1 MDTIHIEKRTFP
13 VLDMSCA
20 ACAARVDKT
29 LNGQPGVRTA
39 SVNYAAATATVEYD
53 TAQCSP
59 EQLKAALQAAGYDL
73 LVGDDRKQLEDRAEQ
88 AHDEKYRRLRQRT
101 VWAIIL
107 ALPVAV
113 IGMFFMHMP
122 YADLISWALSTPIVL
137 WLGRDFHRNAWRQ
150 LRHGTANMDTLVS
163 NSTLIA
169 YVFSLFN
176 MLFPEF
182 WTARGVEPHVYFEA
196 ASVIIAFIL
205 LGRLLEERAKGST
218 STAIRKLMGL
228 QPRTVNIVDDRGET
242 HEISIDDLQR
252 GQTVSVRPGE
262 RIAVDGTI
270 VSGSSYIDE
279 SMLSGEPVPVAK
291 REGSHVFAG
300 TINQRGS
307 FRFCAEKVGA
317 DTVLAHII
325 RMVQD
330 AQGSKAPVQRLV
342 DRIAAIF
349 VPAIIGI
356 ALLSFAL
363 WWTLAPS
370 DGFTHGLLAL
380 VTVLIIAC
388 PCALGL
394 ATPTAIMVGIGKGAE
409 HGILIKDAESLEA
422 ARQIDSILLDKTG
435 TVTEGHPTV
444 TEMTW
449 AEDCPAGLPDIFF
462 SLEKQS
468 EHPLAEAVVGHIQG
482 LSLIH
487 I

>member
-53 TAQCSP
+53 TTQCSP

-113 IGMFFMHMP
+113 IGMFFMYMP
-122 YADLISWALSTPIVL
+122 YADLISWALSTPVVL

-218 STAIRKLMGL
+218 
-228 QPRTVNIVDDRGET
+228 
-242 HEISIDDLQR
+242 
-252 GQTVSVRPGE
+252 
-262 RIAVDGTI
+262 
-270 VSGSSYIDE
+270 
-279 SMLSGEPVPVAK
+279 
-291 REGSHVFAG
+291 
-300 TINQRGS
+300 
-307 FRFCAEKVGA
+307 
-317 DTVLAHII
+317 
-325 RMVQD
+325 
-330 AQGSKAPVQRLV
+330 
-342 DRIAAIF
+342 
-349 VPAIIGI
+349 
-356 ALLSFAL
+356 
-363 WWTLAPS
+363 
-370 DGFTHGLLAL
+370 
-380 VTVLIIAC
+380 
-388 PCALGL
+388 
-394 ATPTAIMVGIGKGAE
+394 
-409 HGILIKDAESLEA
+409 
-422 ARQIDSILLDKTG
+422 
-435 TVTEGHPTV
+435 
-444 TEMTW
+444 
-449 AEDCPAGLPDIFF
+449 
-462 SLEKQS
+462 
-468 EHPLAEAVVGHIQG
+468 
-482 LSLIH
+482 
-487 I
+487 

>member
-101 VWAIIL
+101 VWAIVL

-113 IGMFFMHMP
+113 IGMFFMHTP
-122 YADLISWALSTPIVL
+122 YADLISWALSTPVVL

-196 ASVIIAFIL
+196 ASVIIVFVLLVGTIVYKKIKFKDLLPMMIRSAVMSAAIL
-205 LGRLLEERAKGST
+205 MIASMAGVMGWVL
-218 STAIRKLMGL
+218 AIDQIPQKICNLM
-228 QPRTVNIVDDRGET
+228 
-242 HEISIDDLQR
+242 ISM
-252 GQTVSVRPGE
+252 TNS
-262 RIAVDGTI
+262 RIAVLFIIQIFLLFVGMFMDAAPAVLI
-270 VSGSSYIDE
+270 
-279 SMLSGEPVPVAK
+279 LVPVFMPIMK
-291 REGSHVFAG
+291 QYGIDPVHFGLLMCFNLTIGVLTPPVG
-300 TINQRGS
+300 TCLYTTAMATG
-307 FRFCAEKVGA
+307 V
-317 DTVLAHII
+317 
-325 RMVQD
+325 
-330 AQGSKAPVQRLV
+330 PV
-342 DRIAAIF
+342 DRMIKGIW
-349 VPAIIGI
+349 PWIGVLVVVLFI
-356 ALLSFAL
+356 CTYWEGLILFIPRLL
-363 WWTLAPS
+363 
-370 DGFTHGLLAL
+370 GYG
-380 VTVLIIAC
+380 V
-388 PCALGL
+388 
-394 ATPTAIMVGIGKGAE
+394 
-409 HGILIKDAESLEA
+409 
-422 ARQIDSILLDKTG
+422 
-435 TVTEGHPTV
+435 
-444 TEMTW
+444 
-449 AEDCPAGLPDIFF
+449 
-462 SLEKQS
+462 
-468 EHPLAEAVVGHIQG
+468 
-482 LSLIH
+482 
-487 I
+487 

>member
-1 MDTIHIEKRTFP
+1 MQTLYLSLYPTTIDTINTMDTIHIEKRTFP

-20 ACAARVDKT
+20 ACAVRVDKT

-228 QPRTVNIVDDRGET
+228 QPRTVTIVNDRGET
-242 HEISIDDLQR
+242 REISIDDLQR

-262 RIAVDGTI
+262 RIAVDGII
-270 VSGSSYIDE
+270 VAGSSYIDE

-300 TINQRGS
+300 TINDLLGY
-307 FRFCAEKVGA
+307 F
-317 DTVLAHII
+317 TVICLLRSVVTFIAVFKLRKMPDYKPTYKMPCWQLMALLAVVPTMILL
-325 RMVQD
+325 V
-330 AQGSKAPVQRLV
+330 STFVWAPGQSM
-342 DRIAAIF
+342 IAAVVAVGTGYPVYLYFKKQNNI
-349 VPAIIGI
+349 
-356 ALLSFAL
+356 
-363 WWTLAPS
+363 
-370 DGFTHGLLAL
+370 
-380 VTVLIIAC
+380 
-388 PCALGL
+388 
-394 ATPTAIMVGIGKGAE
+394 TAHTGK
-409 HGILIKDAESLEA
+409 
-422 ARQIDSILLDKTG
+422 
-435 TVTEGHPTV
+435 
-444 TEMTW
+444 
-449 AEDCPAGLPDIFF
+449 
-462 SLEKQS
+462 
-468 EHPLAEAVVGHIQG
+468 
-482 LSLIH
+482 
-487 I
+487 